1 MNVTTSDM
9 QERIRREVAMP
20 SRLKYAALLTAS
32 IIMGAG
38 MVSLLATEPA
48 LPERTRY
55 AFAGM
60 LLMAVAW
67 ASFATWVLLRRRV
80 LFGRQRVIA
89 SRMACFITVAA
100 FGGSIAVRSQLGIGA
115 VVTSGVLVVVAVS
128 LLVGARRH
136 VRRLDT
142 LARDIDRHAGQ
153 AGAAR

>member
-1 MNVTTSDM
+1 MKVTTSEM

-20 SRLKYAALLTAS
+20 SRLRYAALLTAS

-60 LLMAVAW
+60 LLMAVGW
-67 ASFATWVLLRRRV
+67 ASVAAWVLLRRRV

-89 SRMACFITVAA
+89 SRLACVITVAA
-100 FGGSIAVRSQLGIGA
+100 FGGSVVVRAHLGMGA
-115 VVTSGVLVVVAVS
+115 VVTSGVLVVVAVA
-128 LLVGARRH
+128 LLVGSRRH
-136 VRRLDT
+136 VRKLDA
-142 LARDIDRHAGQ
+142 LVRDIDRHVGQ
-153 AGAAR
+153 PGVAR